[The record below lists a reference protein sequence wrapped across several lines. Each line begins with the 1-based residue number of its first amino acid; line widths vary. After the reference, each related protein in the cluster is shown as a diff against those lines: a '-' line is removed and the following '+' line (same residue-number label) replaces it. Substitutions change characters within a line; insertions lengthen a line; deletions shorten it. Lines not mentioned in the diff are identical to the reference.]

1 MSIEDRNQEA
11 ELNLEHLEARVEELI
26 RTVSRLKEENH
37 LLYNRQGELTA
48 ERAELI
54 EKTEQAKSRVESMI
68 TRLKSMET
76 NL

>member
-1 MSIEDRNQEA
+1 MSIEDRNQGA

-26 RTVSRLKEENH
+26 HTVSRLKQENH
-37 LLYNRQGELTA
+37 LLHNRQGELTT

-54 EKTEQAKSRVESMI
+54 ERTEQAKSRVESMI